1 MKHLH
6 ARTQRSLLSIMV
18 DKSQCVD
25 TNSPI
30 TSNDMVPLCGNIDV
44 NVIGVSEIGLN
55 SANNNNDLGVIRQTL
70 TDICDKIDALDCCDN
85 ILNIVDGKQGDS
97 RETKD
102 TVLSNNNGV
111 VVGKDKTCV
120 IKKTNCIVAYDL
132 SSDDSD
138 DSDIE
143 QSSNGLEVKNGHDDS
158 QDIKNNKN
166 FKTTMGS
173 ENINDSNE
181 QVTAQTKDKHEV
193 QHGCHQNEK
202 ENRAQSNVISNN
214 QSANEQ
220 NIPLQNQTQSSVT
233 NECGTDASQTNINSD
248 DLVQVLSVVEE
259 DMRILGISSSSSEC
273 HKFPVNCQK
282 SKETSTDESD
292 SSEDS
297 SSSSWGLSS
306 DDSESDTER

>member
-1 MKHLH
+1 
-6 ARTQRSLLSIMV
+6 MV

-25 TNSPI
+25 TNSPTI
-30 TSNDMVPLCGNIDV
+30 SSDVCGNIDV
-44 NVIGVSEIGLN
+44 NGIGVSEIGLN

-97 RETKD
+97 RKTKD

-138 DSDIE
+138 DSDME
-143 QSSNGLEVKNGHDDS
+143 QSTNGQEVKNGRDDN

-166 FKTTMGS
+166 IKNTMGS
-173 ENINDSNE
+173 EKINDSNE
-181 QVTAQTKDKHEV
+181 QVTAQTKDKQEV
-193 QHGCHQNEK
+193 QHGSHQNK
-202 ENRAQSNVISNN
+202 DENGTQGNVISNN

-220 NIPLQNQTQSSVT
+220 NIPPQNQTH
-233 NECGTDASQTNINSD
+233 ECGTDASQTNINSD
-248 DLVQVLSVVEE
+248 DLVQVLSVVE

-306 DDSESDTER
+306 DDSESDSER